1 MTVYEIAVLHRCLE
15 GILHDAREENKEK
28 SPAEQ
33 ALTFG
38 LWRLDLDDIV
48 GEVWARTEGN
58 VPDDVR
64 RSLCLKL
71 VQQ

>member
-15 GILHDAREENKEK
+15 GIIQDAP
-28 SPAEQ
+28 SPKV
-33 ALTFG
+33 FG

-71 VQQ
+71 EQQ